1 MDDFPGGGA
10 VMSVPKQILVAERDP
25 EALAQIARALRCAG
39 YATTE
44 AATGRETLRFV
55 QMETPDLVIV
65 GLHLQDIG
73 GRDLARILESNGTS
87 EPTRTIVVCSSAVPP
102 EECATTGGAV
112 EKTVVR
118 WSHVDEIVTRVNE
131 MFDLSESSDPEL
143 FTEPVAVGTIRIDPG
158 DLTVEID
165 GVLVE
170 LSDKEFRFF
179 HTLALNEE
187 RTCTRDE
194 LKRLVWGQEADVI
207 GRTVDVLV
215 SRLRSKLTSATGR
228 EVISTV
234 RGIGYR
240 FTG

>member
-1 MDDFPGGGA
+1 
-10 VMSVPKQILVAERDP
+10 MSLPKHVLVAERDP
-25 EALAQIARALRCAG
+25 SILSQLARALRSAG
-39 YATTE
+39 YATSE
-44 AATGRETLRFV
+44 ATSGRETLRFV
-55 QMETPDLVIV
+55 QMEHPDLVVV

-87 EPTRTIVVCSSAVPP
+87 EPVRSIVVCDAGVPADD
-102 EECATTGGAV
+102 CALTGGAV
-112 EKTVVR
+112 ERPVLR
-118 WSHVDEIVTRVNE
+118 WSSVDEVVTRVNG
-131 MFDLSESSDPEL
+131 MFDLSVNNDPEL
-143 FTEPVAVGTIRIDPG
+143 FTEPISLGAVRMDPG

-165 GVLVE
+165 GAPID
-170 LSDKEFRFF
+170 LSEREFRFL
-179 HTLALNEE
+179 HTLALNGE

-194 LKRLVWGQEADVI
+194 LKRLVWGQEAEVI
-207 GRTVDVLV
+207 GRTIDVLV